1 MFYEMVP
8 KVNNMFPV
16 ICCILLSYVL
26 FARAEL
32 FTAISEMEPLLETH
46 KRIIDDLDDYV
57 DKEEKRLIILKKH
70 LMVYKREHDMAM
82 KDIPNYLGNPINAFT
97 LIKRLTT
104 DLDDIEHSIKI
115 GTEYIK
121 NVTINYDDVKYPSQ
135 EDLSGAAQ
143 ALIRLQDTYRLDV
156 RELSEGLLNGVIYST
171 PMTASDCYE
180 LGRSLY
186 NDKDYKNALTWMMET
201 LRKYKEE
208 NEPYLFDEVDI
219 LEYISFSHYMIGDV
233 KTALDWTKKLLK
245 LDPNHTRAS
254 GNIPHYMKDIEE
266 EDVKQKRRRRG
277 DIGEDTKEKNSEYM
291 AELTEY
297 QKDRM
302 NYESLCRG
310 DMYLPSYFT
319 KDLHCRY
326 LTENHPF
333 LKLARVKMEI
343 IYLNPDVVVFH
354 EVMSDDEI
362 EYIKSLAKPRF
373 KRAVVHDPRT
383 GELVPAN
390 YRISKSG
397 WLRDEES
404 DVVSKISQRVADI
417 TGLSMD
423 TAEELQVVNYG
434 IGGHY
439 EPHFDFAR
447 QENAF
452 RKFSGN
458 RIATVLF
465 YMSEVAQG
473 GATVF
478 TRLGLS
484 VFPIKGAALFWMN
497 LHPSGEGDLST
508 RHAACPVLRGS
519 KWVSNKWIHQGGQ
532 ELLKPCSLEYQDE
545 SYMRKIPKPIP
556 KTSR

>member
-1 MFYEMVP
+1 MVP
-8 KVNNMFPV
+8 KLNMLYL
-16 ICCILLSYVL
+16 ICYAFVSIILTQT
-26 FARAEL
+26 RAEL
-32 FTAISEMEPLLETH
+32 FTAISEMEPLLVTH
-46 KRIIDDLDDYV
+46 KRIIDDLDHYIE
-57 DKEEKRLIILKKH
+57 KEEKRLMTLKKH
-70 LMVYKREHDMAM
+70 LILYKREHEKAM
-82 KDIPNYLGNPINAFT
+82 EDIPNYLGNPINAFT

-104 DLDDIEHSIKI
+104 DLDNIEYSIKI

-121 NVTINYDDVKYPSQ
+121 NVTINYDDVKYPGN

-143 ALIRLQDTYRLDV
+143 ALIRLQDTYHLDIS
-156 RELSEGLLNGVIYST
+156 ELSQGILNGVTYST
-171 PMTASDCYE
+171 PMTAGDCYE

-186 NDKDYKNALTWMMET
+186 NDKDYKNALTWMTET
-201 LRKYKEE
+201 LRKYQEE
-208 NEPYLFDEVDI
+208 NELYPFDEVDI
-219 LEYISFSHYMIGDV
+219 MEYIGFSHYMLGNI
-233 KTALDWTKKLLK
+233 KTALEWTKKLLEI
-245 LDPNHTRAS
+245 DPDHPRAR
-254 GNIPHYMKDIEE
+254 GNIPHYEKEMEE
-266 EDVKQKRRRRG
+266 EDVQLKRRRRG
-277 DIGEDTKEKNSEYM
+277 DTGEETKEKDPELVT
-291 AELTEY
+291 ELTEY
-297 QKDRM
+297 QKDRK
-302 NYESLCRG
+302 NYEALCRG
-310 DMYLPSYFT
+310 DMHLPTNFT

-354 EVMSDDEI
+354 DVMNDDEI
-362 EYIKSLAKPRF
+362 EYVKTLAKPRF
-373 KRAVVHDPRT
+373 KRAVVHDPKT

-390 YRISKSG
+390 YRISKSA

-404 DVVSKISQRVADI
+404 NVISRISQRVADI

-452 RKFSGN
+452 KKFSGN

-484 VFPIKGAALFWMN
+484 VFPIKGAALYWMN

-532 ELLKPCSLEYQDE
+532 ELLKPCNLEYQDE
-545 SYMRKIPKPIP
+545 AYMRKIPRPVP